1 MLLNFFYQYLQT
13 LKPSHDEKDREDGK
27 TPENRDK
34 NNDLKILP
42 GIYLCL
48 TSMFFFYTCKIKLGK
63 RYIYIYEIT
72 IHRCAN
78 FLKLFSHFVFLD
90 LIKKV

>member
-1 MLLNFFYQYLQT
+1 MDIATFIICRHNSMLLNFFFQYLQT
-13 LKPSHDEKDREDGK
+13 LKPSYDEKDREDGK

-48 TSMFFFYTCKIKLGK
+48 TS
-63 RYIYIYEIT
+63 
-72 IHRCAN
+72 
-78 FLKLFSHFVFLD
+78 VFLYI
-90 LIKKV
+90 L